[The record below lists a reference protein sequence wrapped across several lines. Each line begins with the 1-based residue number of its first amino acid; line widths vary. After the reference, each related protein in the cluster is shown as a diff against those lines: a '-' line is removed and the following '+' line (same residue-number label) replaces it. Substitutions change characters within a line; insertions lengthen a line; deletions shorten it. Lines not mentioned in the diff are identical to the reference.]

1 MECDEDVSFDV
12 GEDGMTKRDAMAQ
25 SVEAL
30 IDEINGN
37 LKRLARN
44 IRKGEFLNS
53 DEFDDCSP
61 SDLALS
67 ISFAADDLEEL
78 VREWEA
84 ARG

>member
-1 MECDEDVSFDV
+1 
-12 GEDGMTKRDAMAQ
+12 MTKRDAMAL

-37 LKRLARN
+37 LKRLARY
-44 IRKGEFLNS
+44 IRKDEFLNS

-61 SDLALS
+61 SDLAET

-78 VREWEA
+78 VREWES

>member
-1 MECDEDVSFDV
+1 MEGDEDVSFDV

-61 SDLALS
+61 SDLALT
-67 ISFAADDLEEL
+67 ISFAADDLEKL

>member
-1 MECDEDVSFDV
+1 
-12 GEDGMTKRDAMAQ
+12 MTKREAMTQ

-37 LKRLARN
+37 LKRLARY
-44 IRKGEFLNS
+44 IRKDEFLNS

-61 SDLALS
+61 SELALT

-78 VREWEA
+78 VREWEST
-84 ARG
+84 RG

>member
-1 MECDEDVSFDV
+1 
-12 GEDGMTKRDAMAQ
+12 MTRRDAMAQ

-44 IRKGEFLNS
+44 IRKDEFLNS

-61 SDLALS
+61 SELALT

-78 VREWEA
+78 VREWEKTC
-84 ARG
+84 G

>member
-1 MECDEDVSFDV
+1 
-12 GEDGMTKRDAMAQ
+12 MTKRDAMAQ

-53 DEFDDCSP
+53 DDFDDCSP
-61 SDLALS
+61 SDLALTS
-67 ISFAADDLEEL
+67 SFAADDLEGL

>member
-1 MECDEDVSFDV
+1 
-12 GEDGMTKRDAMAQ
+12 MTKREAMTQ

-37 LKRLARN
+37 LKRLARY
-44 IRKGEFLNS
+44 IRKDEFLNS

-61 SDLALS
+61 SELALT

-78 VREWEA
+78 VREWES

>member
-1 MECDEDVSFDV
+1 
-12 GEDGMTKRDAMAQ
+12 MTKREAMTQ

-37 LKRLARN
+37 LKRLARY
-44 IRKGEFLNS
+44 IRKDEFLNS

-61 SDLALS
+61 SDLALT

-78 VREWEA
+78 VREWEST
-84 ARG
+84 RG